1 MTGVLICAEQS
12 DSERTHDTDTGNNSP
27 VRHHD
32 SQSVSAC
39 TVQQMSVV
47 TQSSVTKHHKY
58 QQTPPPLLQWQ
69 LAGLLETYTAR
80 VFLRCWIFFHSK
92 EGVQK
97 LPALYLE
104 FLKLPDTGSL
114 ISTAAVKAQ
123 SRRAHL
129 FRPYFWINGL
139 TAHHDLWWS
148 FSLIYVSRVLPSWR
162 WQADAASTSFTWI
175 YLFPLFVPTGAAA
188 LTVKETQRRALA
200 RFLSCALH
208 RKTTSLNLFYHR

>member
-1 MTGVLICAEQS
+1 MEKQTWLNHILSNQLAWNTSGNRFQMKVIRKRFFFFNFKDRKSELWKLMTGVLICAEQS
-12 DSERTHDTDTGNNSP
+12 DWERTHDTDTGNNSL

-104 FLKLPDTGSL
+104 FLKPPGTGKS
-114 ISTAAVKAQ
+114 
-123 SRRAHL
+123 H
-129 FRPYFWINGL
+129 
-139 TAHHDLWWS
+139 
-148 FSLIYVSRVLPSWR
+148 
-162 WQADAASTSFTWI
+162 
-175 YLFPLFVPTGAAA
+175 
-188 LTVKETQRRALA
+188 
-200 RFLSCALH
+200 
-208 RKTTSLNLFYHR
+208 